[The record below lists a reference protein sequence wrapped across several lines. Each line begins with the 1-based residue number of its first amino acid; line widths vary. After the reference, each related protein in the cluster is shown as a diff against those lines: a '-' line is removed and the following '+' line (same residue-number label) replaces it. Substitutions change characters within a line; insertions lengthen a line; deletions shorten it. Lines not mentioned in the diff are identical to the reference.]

1 MDPDEVEAG
10 GGPPVAEQ
18 PGLDVLD
25 GDRFFKQGIAVQV
38 DLSHGEIVGR
48 APPRVDLPQD
58 FGRERTFRHEAPP
71 STAQGLS
78 CHNGRWEQR
87 SVPHP
92 LPCLDHRLS
101 KSAGAKRRARS
112 PASLIPRAS
121 SHSEG
126 ASCPAKT
133 SSRLIPCSSRPI
145 PPASSHPK
153 GRKNAAISISRGTKG
168 RE

>member
-1 MDPDEVEAG
+1 QMDPDEVEAR

-25 GDRFFKQGIAVQV
+25 GDRLLEQRVLVQV

-48 APPRVDLPQD
+48 APPRVDLTQD

-71 STAQGLS
+71 STSRAYRVTGGRRGMGS
-78 CHNGRWEQR
+78 SPFRRRDTRWEPR

-92 LPCLDHRLS
+92 LPCLDHPLS
-101 KSAGAKRRARS
+101 KSAGAKRRATS
-112 PASLIPRAS
+112 AASLIPPAS
-121 SHSEG
+121 SHSEE

-133 SSRLIPCSSRPI
+133 SSRLIPCL
-145 PPASSHPK
+145 
-153 GRKNAAISISRGTKG
+153 
-168 RE
+168 